1 MLILNVA
8 AGKQQPLEIEESKIC
23 QNVPKL
29 IVNIDSGYNGYKE
42 QSEIEESIATWIKE
56 GKQTERLYGPFDVDS
71 FMSKTRFKFDRVFI
85 YRYLEHVAFVDVPY
99 FIYLIS
105 TVTMVDS
112 YVDVIVP
119 DYKKLA
125 EMILVDNPK
134 SPDFEARNILLSTE
148 LLNEPDCPHASIWTT
163 ERLVHFWELEQR
175 FTTVK
180 IYDPFQFD
188 GRNIYLRAIFK
199 RV

>member
-8 AGKQQPLEIEESKIC
+8 AGKQQPLEIEEAKIC

-29 IVNIDSGYNGYKE
+29 IVNIDSEYNGYA
-42 QSEIEESIATWIKE
+42 QQGEIEDSIARWIKE
-56 GKQTERLYGPFDVDS
+56 GKETERLYGPFDIDR

-85 YRYLEHVAFVDVPY
+85 YRYLEHVSFVDVPY

-112 YVDVIVP
+112 YIDVIVP

-163 ERLVHFWELEQR
+163 ERLTHFWELEKR

-180 IYDPFQFD
+180 IYDPFTFD

-199 RV
+199 RI

>member
-1 MLILNVA
+1 
-8 AGKQQPLEIEESKIC
+8 
-23 QNVPKL
+23 
-29 IVNIDSGYNGYKE
+29 
-42 QSEIEESIATWIKE
+42 
-56 GKQTERLYGPFDVDS
+56 
-71 FMSKTRFKFDRVFI
+71 
-85 YRYLEHVAFVDVPY
+85 VDVPY